1 MKSAYTPPDTFCDAF
16 MLFELTGKGIGSFPR
31 PLRIE
36 VKPLIRQFTLTVKGL
51 ITCLFSTLL
60 RFSCALS
67 PPILSITVLS
77 CLIQSLSTFGRGLRV
92 FQKKFIKREGC
103 TPPDLCNLL
112 KTISKNFFAR
122 FFE

>member
-1 MKSAYTPPDTFCDAF
+1 
-16 MLFELTGKGIGSFPR
+16 MLFELTSKGIGSFPR

-36 VKPLIRQFTLTVKGL
+36 VKPLNRQFTLTVKGL

-77 CLIQSLSTFGRGLRV
+77 CLNQLLSTFGRGLRV
-92 FQKKFIKREGC
+92 FQKNFLKCEGC
-103 TPPDLCNLL
+103 TPPDLSNLL
-112 KTISKNFFAR
+112 KTISKIFSLAFSISS
-122 FFE
+122 FSY

>member
-1 MKSAYTPPDTFCDAF
+1 MTSAYTPPGTFCYAF
-16 MLFELTGKGIGSFPR
+16 MLFELTGKGLGSFPG

-36 VKPLIRQFTLTVKGL
+36 VRPLIRQFTLTLKGL

-77 CLIQSLSTFGRGLRV
+77 CLNQLLSTFGRGLMV
-92 FQKKFIKREGC
+92 FQKNFIKREGC
-103 TPPDLCNLL
+103 NPPDLCNLL
-112 KTISKNFFAR
+112 KTISKNFLAR
-122 FFE
+122 FFD